1 MSRQK
6 RWMPGLPAPL
16 EGVLWMAGAAVCW
29 ALNTI
34 LIRPISLELPPIE
47 LLFLRCF
54 FAAILFIPFIAK
66 VGFKGMK
73 MGRPRLYFMRA
84 SVMFV
89 SMLMWIYA
97 VKLLPIAEAVSLGFT
112 APLFATMLAAL
123 LLREKVGIR
132 RWTAVFF
139 GFVGALVIIR
149 PGIAVFDTAAIYVLI
164 NAATWASAIIL
175 SRVMSRTE
183 SPTVIVGYMFIMLT
197 PATLIPT
204 LFVWQTPSWTA
215 LILVIALASTG
226 TLGHIAV
233 SRALTVAETSVVV
246 PLEYLQLPLAALA
259 SYFLFAEVPDIWTPV
274 GAAIIIA
281 AVLYIAHR
289 EAVRARAAHK
299 PVPEPAGP
307 PEV

>member
-1 MSRQK
+1 MNGTR

-47 LLFLRCF
+47 LLFLRCL
-54 FAAILFIPFIAK
+54 FAALLFIPFIGK
-66 VGFKGMK
+66 VGLKGMK

-112 APLFATMLAAL
+112 APLFATVLAATIL
-123 LLREKVGIR
+123 HEKVGIR

-149 PGIAVFDTAAIYVLI
+149 PGVAVFDPAALYVLI

-175 SRVMSRTE
+175 SRMMSRTE

-215 LILVIALASTG
+215 LVLVFTLASTG

-246 PLEYLQLPLAALA
+246 PLEYLQLPLAAFA
-259 SYFLFAEVPDIWTPV
+259 SYLLFGEIPDEWTPV

-281 AVLYIAHR
+281 SVLYIAHR
-289 EAVRARAAHK
+289 EAVRARAASK
-299 PVPEPAGP
+299 LVSEPVRP
-307 PEV
+307 PEA

>member
-1 MSRQK
+1 MNTR
-6 RWMPGLPAPL
+6 RWMPSLPAPI
-16 EGVLWMAGAAVCW
+16 EGILWMAGAAVCW

-66 VGFKGMK
+66 VGFKNMK
-73 MGRPRLYFMRA
+73 MGRPSLYFMRA
-84 SVMFV
+84 AAMFV

-97 VKLLPIAEAVSLGFT
+97 VKFLPIAEAVSLGFT

-123 LLREKVGIR
+123 ILREKVGIR

-139 GFVGALVIIR
+139 GFVGAMVIIR
-149 PGIAVFDTAAIYVLI
+149 PGVAVFDTAALYVLV

-204 LFVWQTPSWTA
+204 LFVWQTPTWTA
-215 LILVIALASTG
+215 LILVFTLAATG

-246 PLEYLQLPLAALA
+246 PLEYLQLPLAAVA
-259 SYFLFAEVPDIWTPV
+259 SYFLFSEVPDIWTPI

-281 AVLYIAHR
+281 TVLYIGHR
-289 EAVRARAAHK
+289 EAVRARAAHRLVSE
-299 PVPEPAGP
+299 PVRP
-307 PEV
+307 PEA

>member
-1 MSRQK
+1 MNLQK

-16 EGVLWMAGAAVCW
+16 EGVVWMSGAAVCW
-29 ALNTI
+29 AMNTI
-34 LIRPISLELPPIE
+34 TIRPLSHEMPAIE
-47 LLFLRCF
+47 LLFLRCL

-73 MGRPRLYFMRA
+73 MHRPRFYFMRA
-84 SVMFV
+84 AAMYV

-112 APLFATMLAAL
+112 APLFATLLAAFI
-123 LLREKVGIR
+123 LREQVGIR

-139 GFVGALVIIR
+139 GFVGAMVIIR
-149 PGIAVFDTAAIYVLI
+149 PGIAVFDTAALYVLV

-175 SRVMSRTE
+175 SRIMSRTE

-197 PATLIPT
+197 PATLVPT

-215 LILVIALASTG
+215 LGLVFALASTG

-233 SRALTVAETSVVV
+233 SRALSVAETSVCV
-246 PLEYLQLPLAALA
+246 PVEYLQLPLAALA
-259 SYFLFAEVPDIWTPV
+259 GYFLFAETPDMWTPI

-281 AVLYIAHR
+281 AVLYIGHR

-307 PEV
+307 PEA

>member
-1 MSRQK
+1 MNGQK
-6 RWMPGLPAPL
+6 RWMPGIPAPL

-47 LLFLRCF
+47 LLFLRCL
-54 FAAILFIPFIAK
+54 FAALLFIPFIGK
-66 VGFKGMK
+66 VGLTGMK
-73 MGRPRLYFMRA
+73 MRRPRLYFMRA

-123 LLREKVGIR
+123 LLREKVGVR

-139 GFVGALVIIR
+139 GFIGALVIIR
-149 PGIAVFDTAAIYVLI
+149 PGLAVFDTAAIYVLI

-197 PATLIPT
+197 PATFVPT
-204 LFVWQTPSWTA
+204 LFVWQTPTWEA
-215 LILVIALASTG
+215 LGMVFALAFTG

-246 PLEYLQLPLAALA
+246 PLEYLQLPLAAVA
-259 SYFLFAEVPDIWTPV
+259 SYFLFGETPDMWTPV
-274 GAAIIIA
+274 GAAIIIS
-281 AVLYIAHR
+281 AVLYISHR
-289 EAVRARAAHK
+289 EAVRARAAAR
-299 PVPEPAGP
+299 PIPPAAGP
-307 PEV
+307 PEP